1 MAFTWT
7 PEDAHEFAK
16 WEEQYLRRK
25 KVKFKGTEGSGS
37 IVSRRSPKWLALG
50 MKERVE

>member
-1 MAFTWT
+1 MN
-7 PEDAHEFAK
+7 
-16 WEEQYLRRK
+16 LRSGKNNTSEGRTA
-25 KVKFKGTEGSGS
+25 KFKGTEGSGS